1 MFRATEACRAPFVE
15 AFCYGTREDE
25 WVVAHCGP
33 IKVHLFTREM
43 REQYQLLGRDVT
55 SQLMMMDLLFWSPH
69 NEIMFRREKPGGFPQ
84 MCQFTVVSSE
94 FSTSRAMNQQI
105 NHHYG

>member
-15 AFCYGTREDE
+15 PFCYGTREDE

-43 REQYQLLGRDVT
+43 REQYQLLG
-55 SQLMMMDLLFWSPH
+55 W
-69 NEIMFRREKPGGFPQ
+69 G
-84 MCQFTVVSSE
+84 C
-94 FSTSRAMNQQI
+94 
-105 NHHYG
+105 